1 MTTVI
6 PINSTR
12 NIPPTPRLVGKRRRT
27 EGPGEEDP
35 EGPEKEEEGSEE
47 EEEKASAKCPP
58 PPLLLAN
65 KSPVVITLDYC
76 TGGYDLFIDLTT
88 VHWHCSGTQYY
99 ALFLTSCLST

>member
-58 PPLLLAN
+58 PPFF
-65 KSPVVITLDYC
+65 V
-76 TGGYDLFIDLTT
+76 GY
-88 VHWHCSGTQYY
+88 
-99 ALFLTSCLST
+99 